1 MDHHK
6 SALEDLKGLSPN
18 IYFDMERS
26 GARLAWDYFHPG
38 KEPPAFIDY
47 IEDRGIIYLSSVT
60 CVFFM

>member
-26 GARLAWDYFHPG
+26 GAQLAWNYFHPG
-38 KEPPAFIDY
+38 VKPPKFIQY
-47 IEDRGIIYLSSVT
+47 IEDRGSIE
-60 CVFFM
+60 FKAN